1 VIIQPPVWAP
11 LANLIGRPE
20 LVEDPAYATPGARIK
35 HLDEV
40 FGVIEKWTQQYTKFE
55 VLDKLNAIDVPC
67 GPIMS
72 TKDIIEDE
80 SLKGRM
86 IVDVEHP
93 ERGTFKT
100 VGCPLVLSD
109 TPVEITASPL
119 LGAHS
124 EEILGEIG
132 WTGSSVKDLLAAGV
146 L

>member
-1 VIIQPPVWAP
+1 M
-11 LANLIGRPE
+11 IGRPE

-40 FGVIEKWTQQYTKFE
+40 FGVVEAWTKNYTKFE
-55 VLDKLNAIDVPC
+55 VLDKLNEIDVPC

-72 TKDIIEDE
+72 TKDLIEDE

-124 EEILGEIG
+124 EEILSEIG
-132 WTGSSVKDLLAAGV
+132 WTGSSAKELQAAGV